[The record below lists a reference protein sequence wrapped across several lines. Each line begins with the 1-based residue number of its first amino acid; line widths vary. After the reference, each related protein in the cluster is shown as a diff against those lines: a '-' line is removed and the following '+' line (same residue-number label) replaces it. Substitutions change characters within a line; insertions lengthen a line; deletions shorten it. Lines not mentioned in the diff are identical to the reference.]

1 MGLFLRKWQPWKIQL
16 LVESG
21 YISWMTREEK
31 WKMSGKGQ
39 QQNLSHL
46 EPIEQ
51 VAQEEKRGGKEDK
64 VEHVNVSFSEKSCI
78 FDKGTLMFQN

>member
-1 MGLFLRKWQPWKIQL
+1 
-16 LVESG
+16 
-21 YISWMTREEK
+21 
-31 WKMSGKGQ
+31 MSGKGQ

-51 VAQEEKRGGKEDK
+51 VAQEEKRGGKEEK

-78 FDKGTLMFQN
+78 FDKGTRMFQN